1 MAVSSG
7 ALSPVRSYTEVWE
20 TTVVFDIG
28 AAGAHTVKYGRGISS
43 VTRQAA
49 GQFTVNFTDVGGALL
64 DLEVRYQSVAA
75 GVPVIGKLVVDS
87 FVASPNGGG
96 SALFEVF
103 SVTTTPVRVDPA
115 SGSDGVITARFLKSL

>member
-1 MAVSSG
+1 MASAPGS
-7 ALSPVRSYTEVWE
+7 LSDVLSYTEVWQ
-20 TTVVFDIG
+20 TTVVFDVG
-28 AAGAHTVKYGRGISS
+28 ATGAHTVKYGRGISS
-43 VTRQAA
+43 ITRQAA

-64 DLEVRYQSVAA
+64 DLDIRYQGVAA

-87 FVASPNGGG
+87 FVASPSGGG

-115 SGSDGVITARFLKSL
+115 SGSDCVITPRFLKSL